1 MTGHDCGDT
10 PQDSDDVGS
19 ADRAESDTAIIET
32 VDSAKTIDTGDA
44 ATEESHAA
52 EVAVPGGPAVAGGR
66 RSRLLR
72 MAGYALLPAVTLAL
86 TGAAGYFKY
95 QDVVSAETNRVRA
108 QSVQI
113 ASEAT
118 VDLLSYTPDNA
129 EAKLNAASGRLTGSF
144 RDSYLSLVHDVVIP
158 GAKQKRISANARV
171 PACASVS
178 ASADSAK
185 VMVFVNQTVTVG
197 NDGPT
202 DTASVVEVNLEKVD
216 GRWLISGFEPR

>member
-1 MTGHDCGDT
+1 VTGHDSSNT
-10 PQDSDDVGS
+10 PQDSDRIGNADS
-19 ADRAESDTAIIET
+19 AGFESAIIET
-32 VDSAKTIDTGDA
+32 VDSAKAIDTGDA
-44 ATEESHAA
+44 ATEMSHARD
-52 EVAVPGGPAVAGGR
+52 VAVPDGPTLAGGR

-72 MAGYALLPAVTLAL
+72 MTGYALLPAVTLAL

-95 QDVVSAETNRVRA
+95 QDDVWAETNRVRA

-129 EAKLNAASGRLTGSF
+129 EAKLNAASDRLTGSF

-158 GAKQKRISANARV
+158 GAKQKRISAKASV
-171 PACASVS
+171 PAGSSVS